1 MALDSRRLRGL
12 VRLEQLAVQR
22 AVVAEGVRAL
32 VAVVLVETEQLV
44 VLVMFAL
51 LLFRRYLCNVMAL

>member
-51 LLFRRYLCNVMAL
+51 LLFRRYLCNVMVL